1 MPIYTYTTIDDPLA
15 TNGTRAFGINASGQ
29 IVGTYQDNTGLHG
42 FLLSGGTYT
51 TIDVPSAATGETF
64 VTGINATGQIVG
76 TYADA
81 TGLHGFLETTFPN
94 PSPPAGTTADMILR
108 GANSHIVD
116 AKCLGAMGGQG
127 IVNGDVE
134 TVEVKEAVRA
144 GGVVVRP
151 DDLAHIVDAEGTG
164 AARGQ
169 GIVEGGVD
177 AVAEEEAV
185 LLKSAVFEKE
195 PHDLARVVDA
205 L

>member
-1 MPIYTYTTIDDPLA
+1 M
-15 TNGTRAFGINASGQ
+15 
-29 IVGTYQDNTGLHG
+29 
-42 FLLSGGTYT
+42 
-51 TIDVPSAATGETF
+51 
-64 VTGINATGQIVG
+64 
-76 TYADA
+76 
-81 TGLHGFLETTFPN
+81 
-94 PSPPAGTTADMILR
+94 
-108 GANSHIVD
+108 
-116 AKCLGAMGGQG
+116 
-127 IVNGDVE
+127 
-134 TVEVKEAVRA
+134 RA

-205 L
+205 GCNRAQGARQGIVDGDVETVAVEVKEAVEWAGGEIKRVG